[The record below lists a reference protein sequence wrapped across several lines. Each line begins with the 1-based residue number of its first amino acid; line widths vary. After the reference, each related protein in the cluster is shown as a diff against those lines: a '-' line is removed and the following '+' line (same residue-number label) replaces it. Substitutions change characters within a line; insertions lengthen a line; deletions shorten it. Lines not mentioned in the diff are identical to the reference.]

1 MARPATA
8 RRTSDGRARRLDRPT
23 RRYLPGDPGL
33 PSAVGPR
40 PSPDG
45 DAVPAAPEPALD
57 QAPPADV
64 TPEAFWA
71 LLPAN
76 ERERFGLRLSRL
88 VLRAVRCPDLCTT
101 EDM

>member
-1 MARPATA
+1 MARPATT
-8 RRTSDGRARRLDRPT
+8 RRPTDGRTRRLDRPT
-23 RRYLPGDPGL
+23 RRCLPGDPGH
-33 PSAVGPR
+33 PSVVGSR

-45 DAVPAAPEPALD
+45 DSVPAAPEPALD

-88 VLRAVRCPDLCTT
+88 VLRAVRCPDSCTA
-101 EDM
+101 EDV

>member
-8 RRTSDGRARRLDRPT
+8 RRPTDGRARRLDRPT

-33 PSAVGPR
+33 PSVVGPR

-45 DAVPAAPEPALD
+45 DALPAAPDPTLD
-57 QAPPADV
+57 QAPPAGV
-64 TPEAFWA
+64 TLEVFWA
-71 LLPAN
+71 LLPAD

-88 VLRAVRCPDLCTT
+88 VLRAVRYPDPCTA
-101 EDM
+101 EDV